1 MIALSESGE
10 TQEVISQVMHFK
22 EHGCKILSI
31 TNGVSN
37 TLAKM
42 SDYHLA
48 YYVTER
54 MIKGEYNITTQVPVL
69 YLLEALG
76 RRLMA
81 EIS

>member
-1 MIALSESGE
+1 
-10 TQEVISQVMHFK
+10 MHFK

>member
-1 MIALSESGE
+1 
-10 TQEVISQVMHFK
+10 
-22 EHGCKILSI
+22 
-31 TNGVSN
+31 
-37 TLAKM
+37 M